1 MQYVAKCGLLFYGS
15 SSVVDWKNPPRLFIP
30 GPVKVNEDV
39 LQQLARP
46 TLGHRG
52 KEYAQLH
59 AETTVCLKKILF
71 TDQNVFLSTSSAS
84 GIWEAAIRNCVA
96 PDETVLATCCGA
108 FSDKWATVAKN
119 CGRNVE
125 ELKVDWGKPVLP
137 EMIDEKL
144 ATGKYTAI
152 TIVYNETSTGLTNHV
167 YEISEMMKQKY
178 PEILVFVDA
187 VSAMVA
193 LPMHFDELGWDVAF
207 ASVQKAFAIPP
218 GLAVAAVSNRALE
231 KSKNVPNRGYY
242 FDFQLWAK
250 SNEKNQTLV
259 TPNIPH
265 IMALNYQCEKL
276 LAEGMENVW
285 ERHKRM
291 GDFVRTWAKEKFA
304 LFCDEKYA
312 SNTLTAVKNTRGIN
326 VAETINAIQE
336 KHNTIF
342 GNGYGK
348 LKEQTFRIA
357 HMGDITLDDL
367 KELLGWIDEE
377 IG

>member
-1 MQYVAKCGLLFYGS
+1 M
-15 SSVVDWKNPPRLFIP
+15 VDWKNPPRLFIP

-59 AETTVCLKKILF
+59 GDTVSMLKQILF

-84 GIWEAAIRNCVA
+84 GIWEAAIRNCVGF
-96 PDETVLATCCGA
+96 DEVVLCTCCGA
-108 FSDKWATVAKN
+108 FSDKWAGVARS

-125 ELKVDWGKPVLP
+125 ELKVDWGKPTTA

-144 ATGKYTAI
+144 AAGKYAAVTL
-152 TIVYNETSTGLTNHV
+152 VYNETSTGLTNPV
-167 YEISEMMKQKY
+167 YQISEMMKDKY
-178 PEILVFVDA
+178 PDVLVFVDA
-187 VSAMVA
+187 VSGMVG
-193 LPMHFDELGWDVAF
+193 LPMHFDDLGWDVTF

-231 KSKNVPNRGYY
+231 KSKIVPGRGYY
-242 FDFQLWAK
+242 FDFQQFAK
-250 SNEKNQTLV
+250 SAEKSQTPT
-259 TPNIPH
+259 TPNVPH

-276 LAEGMENVW
+276 VAEGMENVW
-285 ERHKRM
+285 KRHKEM
-291 GDFVRTWAKEKFA
+291 GDFVRAWATEKFG

-312 SNTLTAVKNTRGIN
+312 SNTLTTVKNTRGIN
-326 VAETINAIQE
+326 VAETIKALQD

-348 LKEQTFRIA
+348 LKEETFRIA
-357 HMGDITLDDL
+357 HMGDINLDDL

>member
-1 MQYVAKCGLLFYGS
+1 M
-15 SSVVDWKNPPRLFIP
+15 VDWKNPPRLFIP

-59 AETTVCLKKILF
+59 AETVDMLKKILF
-71 TDQNVFLSTSSAS
+71 TSQNIFLSTSSAS

-108 FSDKWATVAKN
+108 FSDKWATIVQG

-125 ELKVDWGKPVLP
+125 ELRVDWGKPILP

-144 ATGKYTAI
+144 ATGKYVAVTL
-152 TIVYNETSTGLTNHV
+152 VHNETSTGLTNPV
-167 YEISEMMKQKY
+167 YEISEMMKEKY
-178 PEILVFVDA
+178 PEVLVFVDS
-187 VSAMVA
+187 VSGMVG
-193 LPMHFDELGWDVAF
+193 LPLHFDQLGWDIAF
-207 ASVQKAFAIPP
+207 TSVQKAFAIPP
-218 GLAVAAVSNRALE
+218 GLAVAVVSNRALE
-231 KSKNVPNRGYY
+231 KSKDVPARGYY
-242 FDFQLWAK
+242 FDFQLIAK
-250 SNEKNQTLV
+250 AAAKNQTLS
-259 TPNIPH
+259 TPTIPH
-265 IMALNYQCEKL
+265 IMALNYQCKKL
-276 LAEGMENVW
+276 LAEEMENVW
-285 ERHKRM
+285 QRHKQM
-291 GDFVRTWAKEKFA
+291 GDFVRDWAKEKFA
-304 LFCDEKYA
+304 LFTEEKYA

-326 VAETINAIQE
+326 VAETINALQE
-336 KHNTIF
+336 KHNTVF

-348 LKEQTFRIA
+348 LKEETFRIA

>member
-1 MQYVAKCGLLFYGS
+1 M
-15 SSVVDWKNPPRLFIP
+15 VDWKNPPRLFIP

-59 AETTVCLKKILF
+59 AETTACLKKILY

-108 FSDKWATVAKN
+108 FSDKWADVARA

-125 ELKVDWGKPVLP
+125 HLKVDWGKPILT
-137 EMIDEKL
+137 EMIGEKL
-144 ATGKYTAI
+144 AAGKYAAI
-152 TIVYNETSTGLTNHV
+152 TLVYNETSTGLTNPV
-167 YEISEMMKQKY
+167 YETSEMLKEKY
-178 PEILVFVDA
+178 PDVLVFVDS
-187 VSAMVA
+187 VSAMVG
-193 LPMHFDELGWDVAF
+193 LPLHFDQLGWDVTF

-231 KSKNVPNRGYY
+231 KSKDVPGRGYY
-242 FDFQLWAK
+242 FDFQSFAK
-250 SNEKNQTLV
+250 ATEKNQTPT

-265 IMALNYQCEKL
+265 IMALNYQCKKL
-276 LAEGMENVW
+276 LSEGVENVW
-285 ERHKRM
+285 ERHRQM
-291 GDFVRTWAKEKFA
+291 GDFVRAWAKEKFD
-304 LFCDEKYA
+304 LFCEQKYA

-326 VAETINAIQE
+326 VAELINTLQQ

-357 HMGDITLDDL
+357 HMGDITLDDP
-367 KELLGWIDEE
+367 KELLGWIDDE

>member
-1 MQYVAKCGLLFYGS
+1 M
-15 SSVVDWKNPPRLFIP
+15 VDWKNPPRLFIP

-59 AETTVCLKKILF
+59 GETVDMLKKVLF
-71 TDQNVFLSTSSAS
+71 TNQNVFLSTSSAS
-84 GIWEAAIRNCVA
+84 GIWEASIRNCV
-96 PDETVLATCCGA
+96 DFNETVLCTCCGA
-108 FSDKWATVAKN
+108 FSDKWASVAKS

-125 ELKVDWGKPVLP
+125 ELKVEWGQATTP
-137 EMIDEKL
+137 EMIDEKI
-144 ATGKYTAI
+144 ASGKYAAVTL
-152 TIVYNETSTGLTNHV
+152 VYNETSTGLMNPV
-167 YEISEMMKQKY
+167 YQISEMMKQKY
-178 PEILVFVDA
+178 PDVLVFVDA
-187 VSAMVA
+187 VSGMVG
-193 LPMHFDELGWDVAF
+193 LPMHFDDLGWDVVF

-242 FDFQLWAK
+242 FDFQQFAK
-250 SNEKNQTLV
+250 SAEKNQTPT
-259 TPNIPH
+259 TPSIPH
-265 IMALNYQCEKL
+265 IMALNYQCHKL

-285 ERHKRM
+285 QRHKEM
-291 GDFVRTWAKEKFA
+291 GDYARTWAREKFD
-304 LFCDEKYA
+304 LFCEDKYA
-312 SNTLTAVKNTRGIN
+312 SDTLTTVKNTRNIN
-326 VAETINAIQE
+326 VGDVIKAIQS
-336 KHNTIF
+336 KHNTVF

-348 LKEQTFRIA
+348 LKDQTFRVA
-357 HMGDITLDDL
+357 HMGDITLDDV

>member
-1 MQYVAKCGLLFYGS
+1 M
-15 SSVVDWKNPPRLFIP
+15 VDWKNPPRLFIP

-39 LQQLARP
+39 LQQLSRP
-46 TLGHRG
+46 TLGHRL
-52 KEYAQLH
+52 KEYSQLH
-59 AETTVCLKKILF
+59 AETVAMLKKIFF
-71 TDQNVFLSTSSAS
+71 TEQNVFLSTSSAS
-84 GIWEAAIRNCVA
+84 GLWEAAIRNCVA
-96 PDETVLATCCGA
+96 HDETVLATCCGA
-108 FSDKWATVAKN
+108 FSDKWASVAKS
-119 CGRNVE
+119 CGRKVE
-125 ELKVDWGKPVLP
+125 DLKVDWGKPTLP
-137 EMIDEKL
+137 KMIDEKL
-144 ATGKYTAI
+144 SSGKYAAI
-152 TIVYNETSTGLTNHV
+152 TLVYNETSTGLTNPMD
-167 YEISEMMKQKY
+167 EISEMIKNKY
-178 PEILVFVDA
+178 PDILVFVDA
-187 VSAMVA
+187 VSAMVG
-193 LPMHFDELGWDVAF
+193 LPMHFDELGWDVVF

-218 GLAVAAVSNRALE
+218 GLAVAVVSNRALD
-231 KSKNVPNRGYY
+231 KSKDVPDRGYY

-285 ERHKRM
+285 ARHKQM
-291 GDFVRTWAKEKFA
+291 GEFVRSWAKEKFA
-304 LFCDEKYA
+304 LFCEEKYA

-326 VAETINAIQE
+326 VAETINAIQQ
-336 KHNTIF
+336 KHNTVF

-357 HMGDITLDDL
+357 HMGDITLDEL

>member
-1 MQYVAKCGLLFYGS
+1 M
-15 SSVVDWKNPPRLFIP
+15 VDWKNPPRLFIP

-59 AETTVCLKKILF
+59 RETVEMLKKILF

-84 GIWEAAIRNCVA
+84 GIWEASIRNCVDF
-96 PDETVLATCCGA
+96 DETVLCTCCGA
-108 FSDKWATVAKN
+108 FSDKWSDVAKS
-119 CGRNVE
+119 CGRNVD
-125 ELKVDWGKPVLP
+125 ELKVDWGKPILS

-144 ATGKYTAI
+144 ATGKYAAVTLM
-152 TIVYNETSTGLTNHV
+152 YNETSTGLTNPL
-167 YEISEMMKQKY
+167 YEISRLMKQKY
-178 PEILVFVDA
+178 PDVLVFVDA
-187 VSAMVA
+187 VSAMVG
-193 LPMHFDELGWDVAF
+193 LPLHFDDLGWDVAF

-231 KSKNVPNRGYY
+231 KSKDVPGRGYY
-242 FDFQLWAK
+242 FDFQLFAQ
-250 SNEKNQTLV
+250 SNAKNQTPT
-259 TPNIPH
+259 TPVIPH
-265 IMALNYQCEKL
+265 IMALNYQCKKL

-285 ERHKRM
+285 KRHEQM
-291 GDFVRTWAKEKFA
+291 AECVRAWAKEKFE
-304 LFCDEKYA
+304 LFCEQQYA
-312 SNTLTAVKNTRGIN
+312 SNTLTTIKNTRGIN
-326 VAETINAIQE
+326 VAETINVIQQ
-336 KHNTIF
+336 KHNTVF

-367 KELLGWIDEE
+367 KELLSWIDDE
-377 IG
+377 IR